1 MSSAIHAQ
9 TTRSWTGATG
19 GAWLTPAN
27 WTGSIWAGTAPL
39 ANPTGEGTSTDIMT
53 VAEANTASN
62 IGINMSTLAAATGVG
77 LSLGGIDFNKTN
89 TTSLVIGNSST
100 TVNGILQ
107 LNGATIN
114 SVANTL
120 IRVAGA
126 ANLTIQNVNSG
137 STSQTMGLR
146 LGITNGIFDVATSRS
161 LTISSIVSQSTTGSG
176 FTKTGA
182 GNLIL
187 SAANTYTGGIALNE
201 GVLVARNATAL
212 GSGTVSMGGGTLQF
226 DTTAGM
232 NIANAITT
240 SVASQINVSNV
251 AVTLSGPIT
260 ISGNTTFKGQGGS
273 ANRFILTNPDAITS
287 ANNSSVT
294 FSLDYTQNHTV
305 SGNISLGSGS
315 LSKGSTATL
324 SLSGTNSYTG
334 GTFVTGG
341 TLIVSKPEAL
351 PGFGSAGKVSVTGVG
366 SRLTLPIGGTSG
378 FSSTQFQDFQT
389 QNNSGFGEGSILR
402 LDVAAGTFTPS
413 SGLGNGGIANA
424 DLRHIEKQGPGTIV
438 LNTSSAF
445 TGNFSFVG
453 GTGVD
458 RGIARLVH
466 AEGLGPASAVKSVV
480 LGGDNRS
487 TAILELAGNISVDAN
502 KSINTAGKSFFNIG
516 DNGAGTPVFLR
527 NASEN
532 NSWLGNILITA
543 GGGAYSIESNSGTL
557 TLGLDSSTAS
567 VLRNDVPATTRVFD
581 FRGAGDI
588 VLNSRLV
595 PNSTG
600 LTSMAK
606 FGTGTLTISRTD
618 NDFASTPNLGVGT
631 TVVENLANSGTT
643 SSLGSGTAINIG
655 GVLRHVGT
663 LASST
668 NRAIGI
674 IGASATLDSSGI
686 GTLGFASPT
695 TVAYQSASSVTV
707 AQFALGATT
716 VTAVDVWNLL
726 PGMTVTGTGITA
738 GTKIQSINYDTRII
752 TLDTATSAAATT
764 SSSLGFTGA
773 SDLDRTLTLRGSN
786 TGDNTFSSPLVNP
799 SGAGKLSITKA
810 DAGKWILAG
819 NNTYTGN
826 TLVSAGTL
834 LVSGVLGNS
843 NTTVSDEATIS
854 GNGTIGGSLT
864 LDAGANLLFSLTD
877 TLTVNGATVSFGGFS
892 ITNLIGLDSTV
903 ANGTYT
909 LIDGTA
915 DFGTFANVSNFG
927 LSNAFDL
934 GGGKS
939 AYFESGSLNVV
950 VIPEPN
956 AVLLGGLGLLA
967 LIRRRRASI

>member
-1 MSSAIHAQ
+1 MV
-9 TTRSWTGATG
+9 
-19 GAWLTPAN
+19 
-27 WTGSIWAGTAPL
+27 GSI
-39 ANPTGEGTSTDIMT
+39 
-53 VAEANTASN
+53 
-62 IGINMSTLAAATGVG
+62 
-77 LSLGGIDFNKTN
+77 FCKKTFRW
-89 TTSLVIGNSST
+89 S
-100 TVNGILQ
+100 
-107 LNGATIN
+107 
-114 SVANTL
+114 
-120 IRVAGA
+120 
-126 ANLTIQNVNSG
+126 
-137 STSQTMGLR
+137 
-146 LGITNGIFDVATSRS
+146 
-161 LTISSIVSQSTTGSG
+161 
-176 FTKTGA
+176 
-182 GNLIL
+182 
-187 SAANTYTGGIALNE
+187 ALN
-201 GVLVARNATAL
+201 VI
-212 GSGTVSMGGGTLQF
+212 
-226 DTTAGM
+226 
-232 NIANAITT
+232 IA
-240 SVASQINVSNV
+240 VCC
-251 AVTLSGPIT
+251 
-260 ISGNTTFKGQGGS
+260 
-273 ANRFILTNPDAITS
+273 
-287 ANNSSVT
+287 
-294 FSLDYTQNHTV
+294 
-305 SGNISLGSGS
+305 
-315 LSKGSTATL
+315 
-324 SLSGTNSYTG
+324 
-334 GTFVTGG
+334 
-341 TLIVSKPEAL
+341 
-351 PGFGSAGKVSVTGVG
+351 
-366 SRLTLPIGGTSG
+366 
-378 FSSTQFQDFQT
+378 
-389 QNNSGFGEGSILR
+389 
-402 LDVAAGTFTPS
+402 
-413 SGLGNGGIANA
+413 
-424 DLRHIEKQGPGTIV
+424 
-438 LNTSSAF
+438 
-445 TGNFSFVG
+445 
-453 GTGVD
+453 
-458 RGIARLVH
+458 
-466 AEGLGPASAVKSVV
+466 
-480 LGGDNRS
+480 
-487 TAILELAGNISVDAN
+487 
-502 KSINTAGKSFFNIG
+502 FNIG